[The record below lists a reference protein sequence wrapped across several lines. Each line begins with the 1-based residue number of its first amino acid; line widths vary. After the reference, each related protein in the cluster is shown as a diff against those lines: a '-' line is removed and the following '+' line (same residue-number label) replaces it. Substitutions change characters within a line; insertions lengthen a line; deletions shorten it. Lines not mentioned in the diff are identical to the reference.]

1 LVVLILANLRAVRE
15 RRALS
20 QVELS
25 RATGV
30 AQRTLSELE
39 RGVRTAQGRTA
50 RKLAKA
56 LKVDPAELMG
66 DQGATT

>member
-1 LVVLILANLRAVRE
+1 MPILANLRTVRE
-15 RRALS
+15 RRLLS
-20 QVELS
+20 QAELS
-25 RATGV
+25 KATGV

-39 RGVRTAQGRTA
+39 RGIRTAQGRTT

-66 DQGATT
+66 DNE

>member
-1 LVVLILANLRAVRE
+1 VPILANLRTVRE
-15 RRALS
+15 RRLLS
-20 QVELS
+20 QAELS
-25 RATGV
+25 KATGV

-39 RGVRTAQGRTA
+39 RGIRTAQGRTT

-66 DQGATT
+66 DNE